1 MSYPN
6 KQSDAEHSNWN
17 SCQVITP
24 KRGNLS
30 NSLDFK
36 KVYFLYRLTEKNG
49 ETANS
54 IQKVE
59 FTTQLAQN
67 AIIK

>member
-1 MSYPN
+1 MKSKSQLN
-6 KQSDAEHSNWN
+6 AEIGMVAKSLPKNG
-17 SCQVITP
+17 VIILTHL
-24 KRGNLS
+24 NS
-30 NSLDFK
+30 NSYIPYANLRK
-36 KVYFLYRLTEKNG
+36 KNG